1 MPIRFVTDSTANL
14 PPDVERRFG
23 IKVLHIYLFFGEEEH
38 REGETLS
45 YADFMNRLTSAKVPP
60 QTSPP
65 TSAEFVKAYEELIA
79 QGADAILSVHVS
91 SKLSNTFRNACI
103 AKEMVSRTHPHV
115 KIFPV
120 DSELVDLALGS
131 CLEEAAELAQQGKSA
146 DELVAYLQKIC
157 KAVRVYA
164 YVDTLEYLKR
174 GGRVTKLA
182 AFFGGL
188 LNVKPILKLEN
199 GQLDL
204 AEKVSGQ
211 EKALETIL
219 EMLKKEIP
227 QGRSLDIGVADCLS
241 EQLGDQFLQTLK
253 AQFNCRRTRR
263 ASLSPS
269 VAIHTGPGA
278 LAAAYRVLD

>member
-14 PPDVERRFG
+14 PADVERRFG

-38 REGETLS
+38 REGVTLT
-45 YADFMNRLTSAKVPP
+45 YADFMNKLTSSKVPP
-60 QTSPP
+60 QTAPP

-79 QGADAILSVHVS
+79 EGADVILSVHVS
-91 SKLSNTFRNACI
+91 SQLSNTFRNACI
-103 AKEMVSRTHPHV
+103 ARDMVSRTHPQA
-115 KIFPV
+115 KIV
-120 DSELVDLALGS
+120 TLDSELIDLALGS
-131 CLEEAAELAQQGKSA
+131 CIEEAAELAQQGRTA
-146 DELVAYLQKIC
+146 DEVVAHLKAIC
-157 KAVRVYA
+157 KAIRVYA

-188 LNVKPILKLEN
+188 LGVKPILKLEN

-204 AEKVSGQ
+204 AEKVGGQ
-211 EKALETIL
+211 EKALETIAA
-219 EMLKKEIP
+219 MLKKEIP
-227 QGRSLDIGVADCLS
+227 EGRPLDIGAADCS
-241 EQLGDQFLQTLK
+241 NQQMGDQFLQTLK
-253 AQFNCRRTRR
+253 TQFNCRRTRR

-278 LAAAYRVLD
+278 LAVAYRVLD